1 MEYFRT
7 YAEDGAPGPLVPRS
21 EVHKTGLWHK
31 AVQVLVFNSHCEMLV
46 QHRSA
51 TKDLY
56 AGQWDFSVGE
66 HLLPDEEEAIGAVRG
81 LFEEL
86 GVSGCEV
93 TPLGEP
99 LRIECRGQGY
109 LDREIQQSF
118 YTLCDGPFKL
128 DEDEV
133 QATRFIG
140 LAELSLWFEQRPED
154 FTPWF
159 VEQWPGRR
167 KHAEDLGL
175 FG

>member
-1 MEYFRT
+1 MQ
-7 YAEDGAPGPLVPRS
+7 RS

-31 AVQVLVFNSHCEMLV
+31 AVQVLVFNSRHELLV

-56 AGQWDFSVGE
+56 AKLWDFSVGE

-81 LFEEL
+81 LKEEL
-86 GVSGCEV
+86 GVTGCEV

-99 LRIECRGQGY
+99 LRIECSGQGY

-118 YTLCDGPFKL
+118 YAQCDGPFTL

-133 QATRFIG
+133 QATRFVG
-140 LAELSLWFEQRPED
+140 LAELSSWFEHRPGD

-159 VEQWPGRR
+159 VEQWPERR
-167 KHAEDLGL
+167 KHAESWGL